1 MRTLRPYTVKDVRT
15 IVGIMS
21 GLAKSN
27 LKSILTANASGGD
40 AAPPPDSAESTEERI
55 GKLIFEILAECW
67 DHSEEAIFAWF
78 ASLNE
83 MTVEQFNNED
93 PNAVLDTI
101 ETIVERKES
110 RDFFYRASALFR
122 KIGFSE

>member
-1 MRTLRPYTVKDVRT
+1 VKDVRT
-15 IVGIMS
+15 IVGILS

-27 LKSILTANASGGD
+27 LKNILTADTGGEDAS
-40 AAPPPDSAESTEERI
+40 PDSAEERI

-67 DHSEEAIFAWF
+67 DKSEEAIFAWF

-83 MTVEQFNNED
+83 MTIEQFNNED

-101 ETIVERKES
+101 EAIVERKDS
-110 RDFFYRASALFR
+110 RDFFSRAYRLFR
-122 KIGFSE
+122 KINISEKPTKKK